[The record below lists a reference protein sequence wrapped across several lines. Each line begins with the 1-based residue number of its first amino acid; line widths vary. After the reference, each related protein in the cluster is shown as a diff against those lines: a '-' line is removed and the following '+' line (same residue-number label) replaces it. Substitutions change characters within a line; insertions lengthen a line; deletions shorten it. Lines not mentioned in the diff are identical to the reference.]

1 MLVIGTRELDFGF
14 GFGFWDLGVG
24 NWESGFDMLALLIL
38 LAAAPLVD
46 AVKAGDR
53 AAAIAMI
60 ERRVDVNAA
69 EADGTTA
76 LHWAVQRNDLDLVER
91 LIRAG
96 ANAKAKNEYSASPMS
111 EAAVSG
117 NAAGTWKMIKC
128 GAEVETPNAE
138 GQTALMVI
146 ERTEQV
152 DAARLLRSS
161 GAAVYTVERWSRQ
174 TAQMWETAKSQPTMV
189 KELI

>member
-1 MLVIGTRELDFGF
+1 MLVIGTRDLDFGF

-96 ANAKAKNEYSASPMS
+96 ANAKAKNEYGASPMS
-111 EAAVSG
+111 EAAVIG
-117 NAAGTWKMIKC
+117 NAAVLERLLKA
-128 GAEVETPNAE
+128 GADVESPNAD

-146 ERTEQV
+146 ARTGQV
-152 DAARLLRSS
+152 DAARLLLRS
-161 GAAVYTVERWSRQ
+161 GAAVDAVERWRG
-174 TAQMWETAKSQPTMV
+174 
-189 KELI
+189 